1 MWVIGLM
8 FLAIFFVAFAR
19 DRAYARRTRRLAYA
33 RRHGRLDERVYV
45 TARMKRKT
53 TVMRCDEEGR
63 HPLKAWLVRHEY

>member
-33 RRHGRLDERVYV
+33 RHHGRLDERVYV
-45 TARMKRKT
+45 TARYEKEDG
-53 TVMRCDEEGR
+53 DE
-63 HPLKAWLVRHEY
+63 

>member
-33 RRHGRLDERVYV
+33 RHHGRLDERVYV
-45 TARMKRKT
+45 TARYRKKAM
-53 TVMRCDEEGR
+53 MRCDE
-63 HPLKAWLVRHEY
+63 AWLVRHDY